1 MAETSP
7 TPIRR
12 RVLFH
17 GRVQGVGFRYTTAS
31 IARRHPVVGFVRN
44 LPDGS
49 VELVAEAT
57 PPVLD
62 QFLADIGRIPYD
74 EVESTRQIREEKVP
88 NHDPCSSESLGL
100 RSPEPMPN
108 QALNDPG
115 LGFLCRVLVRFDRSD
130 GIAQFFSRHRQRS
143 TVTQVGGHQSV
154 NGGYDKLAV
163 ATRRF

>member
-17 GRVQGVGFRYTTAS
+17 SRVQGVGFRYTTAS

-62 QFLADIGRIPYD
+62 QFLADIASEFAGKIRQQEVHEVVRD
-74 EVESTRQIREEKVP
+74 EEFARFEIR
-88 NHDPCSSESLGL
+88 
-100 RSPEPMPN
+100 R
-108 QALNDPG
+108 
-115 LGFLCRVLVRFDRSD
+115 
-130 GIAQFFSRHRQRS
+130 
-143 TVTQVGGHQSV
+143 
-154 NGGYDKLAV
+154 
-163 ATRRF
+163 